1 MSKKKGSG
9 SSGHSFGRALIKDRF
24 GRSNKTLNRDSF
36 LHTADLADGYD
47 WGRLN
52 LQSVTEQS
60 SFEEFLSTAELA
72 GTEFTAEKLNVEFV
86 PESRMVGTLT
96 KEERSKIELTHK
108 EFKHFIKIPRRPKW
122 DGKTTPE
129 ELETKEKQNFLDWR
143 RNLAEFQEEKELIL
157 TPYEKNLD
165 FWRQLW
171 RVVERSDVL
180 VQIVDA
186 RNPLLFYCDDLEKY
200 AKEVDKMKTNLL
212 LLNKSDLLTV
222 AQRKYWA
229 KYFDSRGVSVAF
241 YSAKQSEETI
251 EEGNEEAEEQSEKKV
266 EDEVEENEI
275 EDEEEEV
282 TEEDWNSSD
291 FETDEEEE
299 VIGDVVE
306 CPKFK
311 NSFDL
316 LSKEE
321 LITFFKTIHGNRKR
335 LCDSFVTVG
344 LVGYPNVGKSST
356 INTLL
361 ANKKVSVSSTP
372 GKTKHFQTLFV
383 DKDLMLCDC
392 PGLVMPSFVFTKAD
406 LIVNG
411 ILSIDQMRDH
421 RPPMNMI
428 CSQIP
433 RHILE
438 DQYSIMITKPLEG
451 DDPDRPPTADEFLN
465 AYACSRGYMTAN
477 GQPDGARAARVI
489 LKHYVSGRLL
499 FCVAPPDIDQLKFH
513 SFPLPDENRAV
524 KTFTPFENILLKPN
538 VTSGSDLDRM
548 FFQKTTMGP
557 HSKGMKKVDIMGK
570 DNNQSQSIQ
579 SKPWKN
585 HKEKRN
591 KHEKLRRQFRHLD
604 I

>member
-1 MSKKKGSG
+1 MGGKKKGGAS
-9 SSGHSFGRALIKDRF
+9 HNFGRALIKDRF
-24 GRSNKTLNRDSF
+24 GRGKKTLNADSF
-36 LHTADLADGYD
+36 LHTSDLADGYD

-96 KEERSKIELTHK
+96 DEERSKIEKSHK

-122 DGKTTPE
+122 DDKTTAE
-129 ELETKEKQNFLDWR
+129 DLESKERQNFLEWR
-143 RNLAEFQEEKELIL
+143 RKLAELQEEQGLVL
-157 TPYEKNLD
+157 TPYEKNLG

-186 RNPLLFYCDDLEKY
+186 RNPLLFYCEDLEKY
-200 AKEVDKMKTNLL
+200 SKEMDTNKTNLL
-212 LLNKSDLLTV
+212 LLNKSDLLT
-222 AQRKYWA
+222 AQQRKYWA
-229 KYFDSRGVSVAF
+229 KYFDSRAITVAF

-251 EEGNEEAEEQSEKKV
+251 EEGNEDTNETVEKVAEEEV
-266 EDEVEENEI
+266 EEEEEDEDEVDDNE
-275 EDEEEEV
+275 
-282 TEEDWNSSD
+282 WNSSD
-291 FETDEEEE
+291 YETDEEEE
-299 VIGDVVE
+299 VIGDVEDE

-311 NSFDL
+311 NSSKL
-316 LSKEE
+316 LTKEQ
-321 LITFFKTIHGNRKR
+321 LITLFKTIHGNNKR
-335 LCDSFVTVG
+335 LSDEFVTIG

-361 ANKKVSVSSTP
+361 VNKKVSVSSTP

-383 DKDLMLCDC
+383 DKELMLCDC

-406 LIVNG
+406 LIING
-411 ILSIDQMRDH
+411 ILPIDQMRDH
-421 RPPMNMI
+421 RPPVNII

-433 RHILE
+433 KHILE
-438 DQYSIMITKPLEG
+438 DQFSIMVTKPLEG
-451 DDPDRPPTADEFLN
+451 EDPNRPPTADEFLN

-477 GQPDGARAARVI
+477 GQPDGSRAARVI
-489 LKHYVSGRLL
+489 LKHYVNGRLL
-499 FCVAPPDIDQLKFH
+499 FCIAPPGVDQKKFH
-513 SFPLPDENRAV
+513 SFPPPEENRAT
-524 KTFTPFENILLKPN
+524 KTFTPFEKILLKPN
-538 VTSGSDLDRM
+538 VASGSDLDNT
-548 FFQKTTMGP
+548 FFKKTTMGA
-557 HSKGMKKVDIMGK
+557 HSKGMKKMDIMGSV
-570 DNNQSQSIQ
+570 NNQAQQ
-579 SKPWKN
+579 NTSKPWKN

>member
-1 MSKKKGSG
+1 MGGKKKG
-9 SSGHSFGRALIKDRF
+9 GHNFGRALIKDRF
-24 GRSNKTLNRDSF
+24 GRSNKTLNNDSF
-36 LHTADLADGYD
+36 LHTSDLADGYD

-86 PESRMVGTLT
+86 PERRMVGSLT
-96 KEERSKIELTHK
+96 DDERSKIEKSHK

-122 DGKTTPE
+122 NSETTAE
-129 ELETKEKQNFLDWR
+129 ELESKERQNFLDWR
-143 RNLAEFQEEKELIL
+143 RKLAELQEKQELVL

-200 AKEVDKMKTNLL
+200 SKEVNKDKTNLL
-212 LLNKSDLLTV
+212 LLNKSDLLT
-222 AQRKYWA
+222 APQRKYWA
-229 KYFDSRGVSVAF
+229 KYFDSRATTVAF

-251 EEGNEEAEEQSEKKV
+251 EEGNEM
-266 EDEVEENEI
+266 VEEINEEEDII
-275 EDEEEEV
+275 EDDEE
-282 TEEDWNSSD
+282 WNSSD
-291 FETDEEEE
+291 YETDEEEE
-299 VIGDVVE
+299 VIGDNE
-306 CPKFK
+306 EELPSFK
-311 NSFDL
+311 NSSKL

-321 LITFFKTIHGNRKR
+321 LINLFKTIHGNHKR
-335 LCDSFVTVG
+335 LSDELITVG

-361 ANKKVSVSSTP
+361 LNKKVSVSSTP

-383 DKDLMLCDC
+383 DKELMLCDC

-406 LIVNG
+406 LIING
-411 ILSIDQMRDH
+411 ILPIDQMRDH
-421 RPPMNMI
+421 RPPVNII

-451 DDPDRPPTADEFLN
+451 EDHNRPPTADEFLN

-477 GQPDGARAARVI
+477 GQPDGSRAARVI
-489 LKHYVSGRLL
+489 LKHYVQGRLL
-499 FCVAPPDIDQLKFH
+499 FCIAPPGIDQTKFH
-513 SFPLPDENRAV
+513 SFPPPEENRTT
-524 KTFTPFENILLKPN
+524 KIFTPFENTLLKPN
-538 VTSGSDLDRM
+538 VASGSDLDRV
-548 FFQKTTMGP
+548 FFQKTTMGV
-557 HSKGMKKVDIMGK
+557 HSKGMQKMDIMGSI
-570 DNNQSQSIQ
+570 NNPAQQGS

-604 I
+604 V

>member
-1 MSKKKGSG
+1 MGKKKGASG
-9 SSGHSFGRALIKDRF
+9 GHNFGRALIKDRF
-24 GRSNKTLNRDSF
+24 GRTNRNLNPDSF
-36 LHTADLADGYD
+36 LHTSELADGYE

-72 GTEFTAEKLNVEFV
+72 GTEFTAEKLNIEFV
-86 PESRMVGTLT
+86 PETRMVGTLT

-108 EFKHFIKIPRRPKW
+108 EFNHFIKIPRRPQW

-129 ELETKEKQNFLDWR
+129 ELQTKEKQNFLDWR
-143 RNLAEFQEEKELIL
+143 RKLAELQEEKGLVL

-200 AKEVDKMKTNLL
+200 AKEVDKTKTNLL
-212 LLNKSDLLTV
+212 LLNKSDLLTLN
-222 AQRKYWA
+222 QRKYWA
-229 KYFDSRGVSVAF
+229 KYFDSRAVSIAF
-241 YSAKQSEETI
+241 YSAKQNAETI
-251 EEGNEEAEEQSEKKV
+251 EEGDEEANEKCEE
-266 EDEVEENEI
+266 I
-275 EDEEEEV
+275 EEEETEV
-282 TEEDWNSSD
+282 IEEEDWNSSD
-291 FETDEEEE
+291 YETDEEEE
-299 VIGDVVE
+299 VIGDNYEE

-311 NSFDL
+311 NSYNL
-316 LSKEE
+316 LSKED
-321 LITFFKTIHGNRKR
+321 LITLFKKIHGNRKR
-335 LCDSFVTVG
+335 TSEEYVTIG

-383 DKDLMLCDC
+383 DKELMLCDC

-411 ILSIDQMRDH
+411 ILPIDQMRDH
-421 RPPMNMI
+421 RPPVNMI

-438 DQYSIMITKPLEG
+438 DQYSIMVTKPLEG
-451 DDPDRPPTADEFLN
+451 EDPDRAPTADEFLN

-477 GQPDGARAARVI
+477 GQPDGSRAARII
-489 LKHYVSGRLL
+489 LKHYVTGRLL
-499 FCVAPPDIDQLKFH
+499 YCIAPPDIDQSKFH
-513 SFPLPDENRAV
+513 SFPPPDENRAM
-524 KTFTPFENILLKPN
+524 KTFTPFENVLLKPN
-538 VTSGSDLDRM
+538 VMSGSDLDLM
-548 FFQKTTMGP
+548 FFQKVSMGA
-557 HSKGMKKVDIMGK
+557 HSKGTKKVDIMGNS
-570 DNNQSQSIQ
+570 NNQSQPGQ

>member
-1 MSKKKGSG
+1 MGGKKKGG
-9 SSGHSFGRALIKDRF
+9 SNHNFGRALIKDRF
-24 GRSNKTLNRDSF
+24 GRSNRTLNNDSF
-36 LHTADLADGYD
+36 LHTSDLADGYD

-96 KEERSKIELTHK
+96 DDERSKIEKSHLQ
-108 EFKHFIKIPRRPKW
+108 FKHFIKIPRRPKW
-122 DGKTTPE
+122 DTDTTTE
-129 ELETKEKQNFLDWR
+129 ELDSRERQNFLDWR
-143 RNLAEFQEEKELIL
+143 RKLAELQEAEGLVL

-200 AKEVDKMKTNLL
+200 SKEVDKIKTNVL
-212 LLNKSDLLTV
+212 LLNKSDLLT
-222 AQRKYWA
+222 ASQRKYWA
-229 KYFDSRGVSVAF
+229 RYFDSRATTVAF
-241 YSAKQSEETI
+241 YSAKKSEETI
-251 EEGNEEAEEQSEKKV
+251 EEGNELNQ
-266 EDEVEENEI
+266 EVEETTDETS
-275 EDEEEEV
+275 DEEIDADDEEW
-282 TEEDWNSSD
+282 DSAD
-291 FETDEEEE
+291 FETDEEE
-299 VIGDVVE
+299 VIGDNEDE
-306 CPKFK
+306 CTIFNK
-311 NSFDL
+311 NSPKL

-335 LCDSFVTVG
+335 LSDELVTVG

-361 ANKKVSVSSTP
+361 VNKKVSVSSTP
-372 GKTKHFQTLFV
+372 GKTKHFQTIYV
-383 DKDLMLCDC
+383 DKELMLCDC

-411 ILSIDQMRDH
+411 ILPIDQMRNH
-421 RPPMNMI
+421 RPPVNLI

-438 DQYSIMITKPLEG
+438 DQYSIMVTKPLEG
-451 DDPDRPPTADEFLN
+451 EDPNRPPTADEFLN

-477 GQPDGARAARVI
+477 GQPDGSRAARVI
-489 LKHYVSGRLL
+489 LKHYVQGRLL
-499 FCVAPPDIDQLKFH
+499 FCIAPPGVDQTKFH
-513 SFPLPDENRAV
+513 SFPPPDENRAI
-524 KTFTPFENILLKPN
+524 KTFTPFENTLLKPN
-538 VTSGSDLDRM
+538 VASGSDLDNT
-548 FFQKTTMGP
+548 FFHKTTMVA
-557 HSKGMKKVDIMGK
+557 HSKGMKKMDIMGSV
-570 DNNQSQSIQ
+570 NNPAQQAS